1 MRLTNQKENDVCMT
15 RADDIRVGFFIYFH
29 LEKKPIKML
38 RNARVERRRRNIHE
52 IFSHSKNNRGLT

>member
-29 LEKKPIKML
+29 LEKKANKD
-38 RNARVERRRRNIHE
+38 AEE
-52 IFSHSKNNRGLT
+52 CKS